1 MIKTI
6 MKKKRMRL
14 EEALQN
20 LRMRNMERKNTIKNR
35 RKKQRREKEQFTP
48 YTKTRHSIKRML
60 E

>member
-1 MIKTI
+1 M
-6 MKKKRMRL
+6 

-35 RKKQRREKEQFTP
+35 RKKLNRKKEQFIL
-48 YTKTRHSIKRML
+48 YTKARDSIKRML